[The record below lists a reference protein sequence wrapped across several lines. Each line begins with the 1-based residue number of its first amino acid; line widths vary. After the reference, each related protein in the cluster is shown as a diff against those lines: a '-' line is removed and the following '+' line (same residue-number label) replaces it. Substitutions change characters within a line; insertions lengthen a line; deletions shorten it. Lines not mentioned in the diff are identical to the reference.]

1 MTNLVN
7 RINQNQNHTMTQ
19 GSDKKETIN
28 DTARAPESLWRINEK
43 WYDLEGIMKWHPGGK
58 LPVKASMGI
67 VNATPAFMMYH
78 AFCDMKSIERMLE
91 KYEYVGPVKE
101 WAYKPK
107 PLRKY
112 TYAEDGFYRTVL
124 YRVRQTLDGNINKSQ
139 RKHIKGGY
147 KWWARFVFLVFL
159 YAMLFTF
166 SHASKTVAFLLG
178 FTMVLVGFNAWHD
191 IHHNAGPIN
200 LTLHKISSIIS
211 TFTGSLFDIE
221 VWAIHHNI
229 KHHSFTGAR
238 YHDPDDETW
247 ANVVPGIIT
256 LMFAQPLQCLM
267 YLKFRL
273 SGKKSIWYIN
283 RPEWLNKRIGE
294 TTLAPVVHHLILS
307 LYAGIG
313 ASIMCGVGASVAY
326 MSLVWADHFM
336 PDTAADSEEIYSEK
350 NIKKTLD
357 WGEGQ
362 VRASGNFFPNSPFL
376 DAFCGGMNYQIEHH
390 LFPSMNSEHYS
401 TIAPIVKQTAQEF
414 DIPYRVTPS
423 YFNILSH
430 ILSQPGSLALK
441 VIACMDR
448 MLKCKRK
455 SSSTR
460 RHVKEVVTKETQ
472 ALGGINTTADIK
484 VC

>member
-1 MTNLVN
+1 
-7 RINQNQNHTMTQ
+7 
-19 GSDKKETIN
+19 
-28 DTARAPESLWRINEK
+28 LWRINEK

-67 VNATPAFMMYH
+67 VDATPAFKMYH

-91 KYEYVGPVKE
+91 KYEYVGPIKE

-112 TYAEDGFYRTVL
+112 TYAEDVFYSTVL
-124 YRVRQTLDGNINKSQ
+124 TRVRQTLDGNVNKSQ

-147 KWWARFVFLVFL
+147 KWWARFAFLVIL
-159 YAMLFTF
+159 YVLLFAF
-166 SHASKTVAFLLG
+166 SHASKTVSFLLG
-178 FTMVLVGFNAWHD
+178 FTMVLIGFNAWHD

-200 LTLHKISSIIS
+200 LTLHKISSIVS

-238 YHDPDDETW
+238 YHDPDDDTW
-247 ANVVPGIIT
+247 ANVVPGILT
-256 LMFAQPLQCLM
+256 LFFAQPLQCFI

-273 SGKKSIWYIN
+273 SGKKNIWYIN
-283 RPEWLNKRIGE
+283 RPEWLNRIGE
-294 TTLAPVVHHLILS
+294 TTLAPIVHHLILS
-307 LYAGIG
+307 LYAGVG
-313 ASIMCGVGASVAY
+313 ASFMCGAGASVAY

-336 PDTAADSEEIYSEK
+336 PNTAADSEEMYSEK
-350 NIKKTLD
+350 NMNKTLD

-362 VRASGNFFPNSPFL
+362 VRASGNFFPDSLFL

-390 LFPSMNSEHYS
+390 LFPSMNSEYYPA
-401 TIAPIVKQTAQEF
+401 IAPIVKQTAKEF
-414 DIPYRVTPS
+414 NIPYRVTPS

-430 ILSQPGSLALK
+430 ILSQPGNLALK
-441 VIACMDR
+441 VISHVNR
-448 MLKCKRK
+448 MMMSKREP
-455 SSSTR
+455 SSSFSQ
-460 RHVKEVVTKETQ
+460 RHVAEKMVKKEIRVS
-472 ALGGINTTADIK
+472 GGIDTTADIK